1 MAGSREEKRERVL
14 KAARELIERF
24 GFRKLTLEDVAQESG
39 LAISSL
45 YYYFKSKSDLLRA
58 VAESE
63 IAETLADI
71 EKAAA
76 AVPDPAERLNVV
88 GLTLLRRMR
97 KISRIPGIS
106 HSERITMFPELE
118 PEIRKFK
125 ERFRNIIRSVI
136 EEGNSQG
143 VFEVDEPELLSHLIS
158 AGIRGLAET
167 ILDDDFPEEVL
178 KGMERLSCLMVLGL
192 KKRSENNGRS

>member
-58 VAESE
+58 VAESD

-97 KISRIPGIS
+97 MISRIPGIS
-106 HSERITMFPELE
+106 RSERIAMFPELE

-125 ERFRNIIRSVI
+125 ERFRNIIRGVL

-143 VFEVDEPELLSHLIS
+143 VFEVDEPELLAHLIS
-158 AGIRGLAET
+158 AGIRGLVET

-178 KGMERLSCLMVLGL
+178 RGMERMSNLLVNGL
-192 KKRSENNGRS
+192 KKRS